1 MISNKFL
8 LTLFISNL
16 IMNSSQQTQKGNEM
30 NWQQRYS
37 NQDKWPNVPFITD
50 RPARCGTLCL
60 AVTAAFLVA
69 VDVILILALT

>member
-1 MISNKFL
+1 
-8 LTLFISNL
+8 
-16 IMNSSQQTQKGNEM
+16 MN

-37 NQDKWPNVPFITD
+37 NQDEWPNVPFITD

-60 AVTAAFLVA
+60 VVTAAFLVA